1 VTYVIIG
8 VLAGL
13 VMVWFSG
20 YFTGRGTRL
29 DRQQRLADVQSAL
42 DRSQR
47 AALPPPA
54 SYGRFPVD
62 TGPLLIVSELSSAG
76 EAIGRDVR
84 RAAREAEWLI
94 EQSERLLP
102 ERRR

>member
-1 VTYVIIG
+1 
-8 VLAGL
+8 
-13 VMVWFSG
+13 
-20 YFTGRGTRL
+20 
-29 DRQQRLADVQSAL
+29 
-42 DRSQR
+42 
-47 AALPPPA
+47 
-54 SYGRFPVD
+54 
-62 TGPLLIVSELSSAG
+62 VSELSSAG